1 MIPKKDTDIVR
12 MCVDIS
18 LNKHCPKDHFPLPR
32 IDQIVNSTAGYEC
45 LLFLDAYSDYNQI
58 QMKVEDQEK
67 MSFITP
73 FGVYCYNTMPFG
85 LKNGCAVY

>member
-1 MIPKKDTDIVR
+1 
-12 MCVDIS
+12 
-18 LNKHCPKDHFPLPR
+18 
-32 IDQIVNSTAGYEC
+32 
-45 LLFLDAYSDYNQI
+45 LFLYAYSDYNQI
-58 QMKVEDQEK
+58 QMKVEHQEK